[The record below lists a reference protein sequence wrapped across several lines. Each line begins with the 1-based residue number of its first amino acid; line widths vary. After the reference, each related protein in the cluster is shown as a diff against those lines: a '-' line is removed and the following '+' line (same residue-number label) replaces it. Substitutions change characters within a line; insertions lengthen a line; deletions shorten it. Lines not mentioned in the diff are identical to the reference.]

1 MNRFQRIFGKGL
13 INQSLLY
20 IVVKFIIVCLFI
32 GYMADWISL
41 FALLLSLFLIT
52 DLLVTVYFMWKFGE
66 KLKENKH

>member
-1 MNRFQRIFGKGL
+1 MNRLQRIFGKGL
-13 INQSLLY
+13 INQFLLY

-52 DLLVTVYFMWKFGE
+52 DLLVTVYFMWKFEE